1 MDKEKI
7 ARINE
12 LSKKQLSVGL
22 SEIEKKEQEK
32 LRQEY
37 LKTIRENFRKT
48 LDSIEYKD

>member
-12 LSKKQLSVGL
+12 LSKKQRSVGL
-22 SEIEKKEQEK
+22 SEVEKKEQEK

-37 LKTIRENFRKT
+37 LKNIRENFRKT
-48 LDSIEYKD
+48 LDCIEYKD